1 MTLDE
6 TDLAFS
12 TGDTLGGRIS
22 LARDAC
28 AITVDDAADM
38 TGVHPDVWQ
47 AWENDRDE
55 PFASHL
61 ETVAASLDVSLSWL
75 VSGRGCGPSWDD
87 AEPETEVRQ
96 EAA

>member
-1 MTLDE
+1 MDMHNDNLS
-6 TDLAFS
+6 LA

-28 AITVDDAADM
+28 DISIDDAADM

-61 ETVAASLDVSLSWL
+61 ETVAESLDVSLSWL
-75 VSGRGCGPSWDD
+75 VSGRGSGPSWDPE
-87 AEPETEVRQ
+87 AEPDP
-96 EAA
+96 ALA